1 MRPAA
6 SSGKP
11 GRPSSGHM
19 TQHHLLGGGG
29 RGIFQKLDSVTSRS
43 DPCESSGPF
52 VRWQNMQQEG
62 VGDEDTPLRDSRS
75 LGTFMGDRQ
84 HLPQPC
90 PLCH

>member
-11 GRPSSGHM
+11 GRPSSGHV

-43 DPCESSGPF
+43 DPCKSSGPF
-52 VRWQNMQQEG
+52 VRWQNMEQEG
-62 VGDEDTPLRDSRS
+62 VGDKDT
-75 LGTFMGDRQ
+75 
-84 HLPQPC
+84 H
-90 PLCH
+90 